1 MLSKIRSQ
9 GGVREGG
16 IRFNAA
22 LKVASTLL
30 LVVLL
35 SLSHSFFFILFA
47 GALIL
52 VLLSFQRAELIVRVL
67 KVSLPVAAFTFVILL
82 PSVIWGNSPGVVMIT
97 AKVVLS
103 VAAVKLLSATTE
115 WGSVTRAL
123 KFFFIP
129 DLFILVLD
137 ITVRYIVLLGDF
149 SLAMLYALRLRSV
162 GRNRGKAAS
171 LSGIAGTLFLKSR
184 EMAEDMYAAMACRCF
199 TGSYRIGNARR
210 LSLVDCIP
218 FAIDGLLLFIFF
230 VAGA

>member
-1 MLSKIRSQ
+1 MLSKIRSL

-52 VLLSFQRAELIVRVL
+52 VILSFQRAELIVRVL
-67 KVSLPVAAFTFVILL
+67 KVSLPAAAFSFVILL
-82 PSVIWGNSPGVVMIT
+82 PSLSWGNSTGVVMIT
-97 AKVVLS
+97 AKVALS
-103 VAAVKLLSATTE
+103 VTIVRLLSATTE
-115 WGSVTRAL
+115 WGSLTRAL
-123 KFFFIP
+123 KIFFVP

-137 ITVRYIVLLGDF
+137 ITVRYIALLGDF
-149 SLAMLYALRLRSV
+149 SLAMLYALKLRSV

-171 LSGIAGTLFLKSR
+171 LSGIGGTLFLKSR
-184 EMAEDMYAAMACRCF
+184 GMAEEMHAAMTCRCF
-199 TGSYRIGNARR
+199 TGNYRVGRERR
-210 LSLVDCIP
+210 IFLADGIP
-218 FAIDGLLLFIFF
+218 LALDGLLLFVFF
-230 VAGA
+230 LADA